1 MRFIVCIVLALS
13 IGGCATV
20 DFQLY
25 EGKNNLH
32 QGEGGTKVVV
42 DGIDFWA
49 NGSPPRKYLIIGM
62 VTSEI
67 GSGYGDEAII
77 RSSVAGEAKKQGGD
91 AAVQVTNNN
100 SFNGIVRIGSPY
112 IAAGVKQMQ
121 FASVKYVD

>member
-100 SFNGIVRIGSPY
+100 SFNGIVRIGSSY
-112 IAAGVKQMQ
+112 IAAGVKHMQ
-121 FASVKYVD
+121 FAIVKYVD